1 MTAPLFH
8 ESLLICECCGE
19 SSPTRFMHEL
29 NHYLDPGGECR
40 SARLRRRH
48 VEVRELP

>member
-29 NHYLDPGGECR
+29 NHHLDPVGVCV
-40 SARLRRRH
+40 SARLHQRH
-48 VEVRELP
+48 QETKQ